1 MARVMKAGTARK
13 KSRYFGLCIKNRGYP
28 VSLETRKI
36 YEMLADPWAA
46 TRGLVRVIDE
56 SGEDYLYPET
66 YFVPIE
72 LPPGAARYF
81 VPSIPA

>member
-13 KSRYFGLCIKNRGYP
+13 KPRYFGICIKNRGYP
-28 VSLETRKI
+28 ASLETRKI

-46 TRGLVRVIDE
+46 ARGLVRVIDE

-66 YFVPIE
+66 YFVRIE
-72 LPPGAARYF
+72 IPSKASRLF
-81 VPSIPA
+81 VHSA

>member
-1 MARVMKAGTARK
+1 MKTGSSRK
-13 KSRYFGLCIKNRGYP
+13 RPIRFGVCVKNRGYP
-28 VSLETRKI
+28 ASLEARKI

-46 TRGLVRVIDE
+46 ARGLVRVIDE
-56 SGEDYLYPET
+56 SGEDYLFPAK

-72 LPPGAARYF
+72 LPPSAARHF